1 MLLKAAGRSGV
12 SSASL
17 QAKKSESWIM
27 ADNRFGT
34 DQSGRGG
41 ADGEDPRSVL
51 NEARAGAQH
60 IGASMQRSARDFAEQ
75 QRDLAA
81 EKVSEVAQAVQ
92 TAARDIEQQMPQ
104 ASGFVHDAAEKL
116 QDAASMLRER
126 SVDDLMEGLNKF
138 ARQQPVIFFGGAVF
152 AGFAL
157 SRFLKSSAEHRPGK
171 QKA

>member
-1 MLLKAAGRSGV
+1 
-12 SSASL
+12 
-17 QAKKSESWIM
+17 M

-34 DQSGRGG
+34 DQSGQRG
-41 ADGEDPRSVL
+41 ADWKDPSSVL
-51 NEARAGAQH
+51 KEARAEAEN
-60 IGASMQRSARDFAEQ
+60 IGASMRRSARHFADQ

-81 EKVSEVAQAVQ
+81 EKVSGVAQAVQ
-92 TAARDIEQQMPQ
+92 TAAKDIEQQMPQ
-104 ASGFVHDAAEKL
+104 ASGLVHDAAEKL

-126 SVDDLMEGLNKF
+126 SVDDLMEGLSKF
-138 ARQQPVIFFGGAVF
+138 ARQQPVVFFGGAVF

>member
-1 MLLKAAGRSGV
+1 MSD
-12 SSASL
+12 S
-17 QAKKSESWIM
+17 
-27 ADNRFGT
+27 RFGT
-34 DQSGRGG
+34 DQSAHDRDWQSQAANG
-41 ADGEDPRSVL
+41 AETEIK
-51 NEARAGAQH
+51 N
-60 IGASMQRSARDFAEQ
+60 ASATVQQSARNFAEQ

-81 EKVSEVAQAVQ
+81 EKVSGVAQAIH
-92 TAARDIEQQMPQ
+92 TAAKDIEQQMPQ

-116 QDAASMLRER
+116 QDATSVLRER

-138 ARQQPVIFFGGAVF
+138 ARQQPVIFFGSAVF